1 MVKETGFYA
10 LLSRMRYIS
19 RWGLMRSSIPEN
31 VQEHSHETA
40 VYAHALGII
49 RREIFGQECDAE
61 RLAVLAVYHDASEI
75 LTGDLPTPIKYY
87 NPEIKKAYK
96 QIEAVSCEKL
106 LALLPP
112 EVQESYR
119 PLLFESDPE
128 VARIVKAADK
138 LSAYIK
144 CVEELKAGNSEFEA
158 AEKQTRQALVEMQLP
173 CLDYFLA
180 HFLDSFRLT
189 LDELE

>member
-61 RLAVLAVYHDASEI
+61 RLAVLAVYHDASERL
-75 LTGDLPTPIKYY
+75 LTMLP
-87 NPEIKKAYK
+87 EELRGAY
-96 QIEAVSCEKL
+96 ESAFTASEDEEKL
-106 LALLPP
+106 
-112 EVQESYR
+112 
-119 PLLFESDPE
+119 
-128 VARIVKAADK
+128 VKAADK
-138 LSAYIK
+138 LSALRQCI
-144 CVEELKAGNSEFEA
+144 EERKAGNREFLS
-158 AEKQTRQALVEMQLP
+158 AEEQTRRAIEEMHLP
-173 CLDYFLA
+173 EADWFMEHCLGAFEKN
-180 HFLDSFRLT
+180 
-189 LDELE
+189 LDELGTM

>member
-75 LTGDLPTPIKYY
+75 LTGDLPTPIKYHDRTLRD
-87 NPEIKKAYK
+87 AYK
-96 QIEAVSCEKL
+96 KVEH
-106 LALLPP
+106 
-112 EVQESYR
+112 
-119 PLLFESDPE
+119 
-128 VARIVKAADK
+128 AADER
-138 LSAYIK
+138 LLTMLP
-144 CVEELKAGNSEFEA
+144 EELRGA
-158 AEKQTRQALVEMQLP
+158 
-173 CLDYFLA
+173 Y
-180 HFLDSFRLT
+180 
-189 LDELE
+189 